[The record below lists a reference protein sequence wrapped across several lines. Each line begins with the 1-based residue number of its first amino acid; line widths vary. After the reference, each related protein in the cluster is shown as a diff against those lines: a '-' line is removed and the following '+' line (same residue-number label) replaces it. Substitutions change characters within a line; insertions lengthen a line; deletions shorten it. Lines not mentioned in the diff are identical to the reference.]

1 MKRTMKR
8 GLLPLL
14 LAVAT
19 TLTVAMPSSRAQTP
33 RAYGLHELPADAT
46 LHTVTATPA
55 AYKGRKALKVE
66 FTEAANQSSPGKGM
80 TNSIRPLN
88 RHEP

>member
-1 MKRTMKR
+1 
-8 GLLPLL
+8 
-14 LAVAT
+14 
-19 TLTVAMPSSRAQTP
+19 
-33 RAYGLHELPADAT
+33 

>member
-1 MKRTMKR
+1 MKRTMKC
-8 GLLPLL
+8 GLLSLI

-55 AYKGRKALKVE
+55 SARRRAI
-66 FTEAANQSSPGKGM
+66 AAERSGGTSDSFVTWPIA
-80 TNSIRPLN
+80 TRP
-88 RHEP
+88 P